1 MPQRPRRPSSGCAVF
16 PFSQFIDIDDAMFKK
31 FFSAGLLV
39 WVPLAITFWALESII
54 RWSDSLVQLLPPEFR
69 PDALIGFHIPG
80 IGLVL
85 AIALILV
92 TGIFAA
98 NVIGR
103 WVVARWGKTS
113 RKIPLV
119 RPIYSGV
126 KQIMETVLSNR
137 TESFKEVVLIEF
149 PKRTVGHTAS
159 SSQHPDAL
167 QQPKLVMTMWLPYLY
182 PPHQTRP
189 RATCSWHR
197 VHNLS
202 VRVYQSKMPLSSTC
216 RWVSCHPN
224 RSRLSLPSFRC
235 RRAPTVRRSNNAAKK
250 VSTPF

>member
-1 MPQRPRRPSSGCAVF
+1 
-16 PFSQFIDIDDAMFKK
+16 MFKK

-103 WVVARWGKTS
+103 CCSPLGKTS
-113 RKIPLV
+113 RKNP
-119 RPIYSGV
+119 
-126 KQIMETVLSNR
+126 
-137 TESFKEVVLIEF
+137 F
-149 PKRTVGHTAS
+149 S
-159 SSQHPDAL
+159 SSHL
-167 QQPKLVMTMWLPYLY
+167 FG
-182 PPHQTRP
+182 R
-189 RATCSWHR
+189 
-197 VHNLS
+197 
-202 VRVYQSKMPLSSTC
+202 
-216 RWVSCHPN
+216 
-224 RSRLSLPSFRC
+224 
-235 RRAPTVRRSNNAAKK
+235 
-250 VSTPF
+250 

>member
-1 MPQRPRRPSSGCAVF
+1 
-16 PFSQFIDIDDAMFKK
+16 MFKK

-103 WVVARWGKTS
+103 WVVARWEKLLE
-113 RKIPLV
+113 KIPLV

-126 KQIMETVLSNR
+126 KQIM
-137 TESFKEVVLIEF
+137 
-149 PKRTVGHTAS
+149 
-159 SSQHPDAL
+159 
-167 QQPKLVMTMWLPYLY
+167 
-182 PPHQTRP
+182 
-189 RATCSWHR
+189 
-197 VHNLS
+197 
-202 VRVYQSKMPLSSTC
+202 
-216 RWVSCHPN
+216 
-224 RSRLSLPSFRC
+224 
-235 RRAPTVRRSNNAAKK
+235 
-250 VSTPF
+250 

>member
-1 MPQRPRRPSSGCAVF
+1 MGAACHHVLGTR
-16 PFSQFIDIDDAMFKK
+16 IDHPLVRFTRAAPAAGV
-31 FFSAGLLV
+31 SA
-39 WVPLAITFWALESII
+39 
-54 RWSDSLVQLLPPEFR
+54 
-69 PDALIGFHIPG
+69 DALIGFHIPG

-103 WVVARWGKTS
+103 WVVARWEKLLE
-113 RKIPLV
+113 KIPLV

-149 PKRTVGHTAS
+149 PKKDCWTYGFIVSTPGRAAAAETGYDDVVTVFVPTAPNPTS
-159 SSQHPDAL
+159 GYVLMAPRSQL
-167 QQPKLVMTMWLPYLY
+167 K
-182 PPHQTRP
+182 
-189 RATCSWHR
+189 
-197 VHNLS
+197 
-202 VRVYQSKMPLSSTC
+202 
-216 RWVSCHPN
+216 
-224 RSRLSLPSFRC
+224 RSRVSIEDAFKFHVSLGVMSPKSLEAQSAVFQVQK
-235 RRAPTVRRSNNAAKK
+235 APTVRRSNNAAKK

>member
-1 MPQRPRRPSSGCAVF
+1 
-16 PFSQFIDIDDAMFKK
+16 MFKK

-103 WVVARWGKTS
+103 WVVARWEKLLE
-113 RKIPLV
+113 KIPLV

-149 PKRTVGHTAS
+149 PKKDCWTYG
-159 SSQHPDAL
+159 
-167 QQPKLVMTMWLPYLY
+167 
-182 PPHQTRP
+182 
-189 RATCSWHR
+189 
-197 VHNLS
+197 
-202 VRVYQSKMPLSSTC
+202 
-216 RWVSCHPN
+216 
-224 RSRLSLPSFRC
+224 FI
-235 RRAPTVRRSNNAAKK
+235 
-250 VSTPF
+250 VSTPGRAAAAETGYDDVVTVFVPHRTEPDLGLRAHGTAFTT

>member
-1 MPQRPRRPSSGCAVF
+1 
-16 PFSQFIDIDDAMFKK
+16 MFKK

-103 WVVARWGKTS
+103 WVVARWEKLLE
-113 RKIPLV
+113 KIPLV

-149 PKRTVGHTAS
+149 PKKDCWTYGFIVSTPG
-159 SSQHPDAL
+159 
-167 QQPKLVMTMWLPYLY
+167 QPKLVMTMWLPYLY
-182 PPHQTRP
+182 PPHRTRP

-216 RWVSCHPN
+216 RWVSCHLN
-224 RSRLSLPSFRC
+224 RSRLSLPSFWC
-235 RRAPTVRRSNNAAKK
+235 RRTPTVRRSNNAAQK

>member
-1 MPQRPRRPSSGCAVF
+1 
-16 PFSQFIDIDDAMFKK
+16 MFKK

-103 WVVARWGKTS
+103 WVVARWEKLLE
-113 RKIPLV
+113 KIPLV
-119 RPIYSGV
+119 LPIYSGV

-149 PKRTVGHTAS
+149 PKKDCWTYG
-159 SSQHPDAL
+159 
-167 QQPKLVMTMWLPYLY
+167 
-182 PPHQTRP
+182 
-189 RATCSWHR
+189 
-197 VHNLS
+197 
-202 VRVYQSKMPLSSTC
+202 
-216 RWVSCHPN
+216 
-224 RSRLSLPSFRC
+224 FI
-235 RRAPTVRRSNNAAKK
+235 
-250 VSTPF
+250 VSTPGRAAAAETGYDDVVTVFVPTAPNPTSGYVLMAPRSQLKRSRVSIEDAFKFHVSLGVMSPKSLEAQSAVFQVQKGSDRPAI

>member
-1 MPQRPRRPSSGCAVF
+1 
-16 PFSQFIDIDDAMFKK
+16 MFKK

-103 WVVARWGKTS
+103 WVVARWEKLLE
-113 RKIPLV
+113 KIPLV

-149 PKRTVGHTAS
+149 PKKDCWTYGFIVSTPGRAAAAETGYDDVVTVFVPTAPNPTS
-159 SSQHPDAL
+159 GYVLMAPRSQL
-167 QQPKLVMTMWLPYLY
+167 K
-182 PPHQTRP
+182 R
-189 RATCSWHR
+189 SR
-197 VHNLS
+197 V
-202 VRVYQSKMPLSSTC
+202 MPLSSTC

-235 RRAPTVRRSNNAAKK
+235 RRTPTVRRSNNAAKK

>member
-1 MPQRPRRPSSGCAVF
+1 
-16 PFSQFIDIDDAMFKK
+16 MFKK

-103 WVVARWGKTS
+103 WVVAPTALPVPSSCPPVWSTTRLWLASVTVPSARRW
-113 RKIPLV
+113 
-119 RPIYSGV
+119 
-126 KQIMETVLSNR
+126 
-137 TESFKEVVLIEF
+137 
-149 PKRTVGHTAS
+149 A
-159 SSQHPDAL
+159 
-167 QQPKLVMTMWLPYLY
+167 
-182 PPHQTRP
+182 
-189 RATCSWHR
+189 
-197 VHNLS
+197 
-202 VRVYQSKMPLSSTC
+202 
-216 RWVSCHPN
+216 
-224 RSRLSLPSFRC
+224 
-235 RRAPTVRRSNNAAKK
+235 
-250 VSTPF
+250 

>member
-1 MPQRPRRPSSGCAVF
+1 ML
-16 PFSQFIDIDDAMFKK
+16 KK

-103 WVVARWGKTS
+103 WVVARWEKLLE
-113 RKIPLV
+113 KIPLV

-149 PKRTVGHTAS
+149 PKKDCWTYG
-159 SSQHPDAL
+159 
-167 QQPKLVMTMWLPYLY
+167 
-182 PPHQTRP
+182 
-189 RATCSWHR
+189 
-197 VHNLS
+197 
-202 VRVYQSKMPLSSTC
+202 
-216 RWVSCHPN
+216 
-224 RSRLSLPSFRC
+224 FI
-235 RRAPTVRRSNNAAKK
+235 
-250 VSTPF
+250 VSTPGRAAAAETGYDDVVTVFVPTAPNPTSGYVLMAPRSQLKRSRVSIEDAFKFHVSLGVMSPKSLEAQSAVFLVQKDSDRPAI